1 MLPLKK
7 ILFPV
12 DFSDRCRGTA
22 RAVRALARR
31 FDAEVVPLH
40 VIEACLDSGENQS
53 RKKMEDQKMEELMTA
68 ELSGCRTA
76 PCVIAGDPA
85 VTIVEMARA
94 SHFDVILMPTHG
106 YGPFR
111 RFLLGAVTAKVLH
124 DASCPVWT
132 SAHLEDWPVIE
143 EIALRNI
150 VCGIDFGPRSI
161 VALKCA
167 RLLAAEFKAN
177 LTIGHAIPQCDAPA
191 WSGEARDQARTNS
204 AERIRNIEAKL
215 GIVVPVRIVDG
226 AVAYGLSEVAEQLNA
241 DLMVIGRSH
250 AAADLAKLG
259 SNAYAIIAHSPCPV
273 LST

>member
-1 MLPLKK
+1 MLLLKN

-22 RAVRALARR
+22 RVVRALAKR

-40 VIEACLDSGENQS
+40 VIEACLDSGENQC
-53 RKKMEDQKMEELMTA
+53 RKKMEELVTV
-68 ELSGCRTA
+68 ELSGCRTS

-85 VTIVEMARA
+85 VRIVEMARA
-94 SHFDVILMPTHG
+94 RHFDVLLMPTHG
-106 YGPFR
+106 FGPFR

-150 VCGIDFGPRSI
+150 VCGIDFGRRSI

-167 RLLAAEFKAN
+167 QLLAAEFKAN
-177 LTIGHAIPQCDAPA
+177 LTIGHAIHQCDAPA
-191 WSGEARDQARTNS
+191 WSAEVRDHARTKS
-204 AERIRNIEAKL
+204 AERIHNIEEKL
-215 GIVVPVRIVDG
+215 GIRAPVQIVDG

-250 AAADLAKLG
+250 ASAELAKLG
-259 SNAYAIIAHSPCPV
+259 SNAYATIAHSPCPV
-273 LST
+273 LSI